1 MPGKASN
8 GDGDEDV
15 AAVAAEEQPELML
28 MLKPKP
34 APELALEAPL
44 QLLDMEREFMLC
56 ELCVPRTLLA
66 GLPQFLA
73 LGFRL
78 PSEFFSSVWRVA
90 CSVLPLLLLCC
101 VCCLCDC
108 LSYPLPLPVASCQLL
123 LLLVAASA
131 TAAFCCS
138 AHAVAA
144 ATCHLPFA
152 TYLMPISVAATTRWR
167 FVRSP
172 NKSYK

>member
-1 MPGKASN
+1 M
-8 GDGDEDV
+8 
-15 AAVAAEEQPELML
+15 
-28 MLKPKP
+28 
-34 APELALEAPL
+34 
-44 QLLDMEREFMLC
+44 C

-90 CSVLPLLLLCC
+90 CSVLPLLLLLL
-101 VCCLCDC
+101 CL
-108 LSYPLPLPVASCQLL
+108 LFVRLLKLPVAVASCQLL

-131 TAAFCCS
+131 TSAFCCS